1 MEMKHSIGNQII
13 DVVKVTFYSLP
24 SFINSLAPFI
34 LLISGIFLNSN
45 LRNNNEIIII
55 KQYFSKKEI
64 NFTYTT
70 IFIFIISI
78 FIANNEFIA
87 KKSYQNYK
95 IKEIELRNNLKIGS
109 PIRNEFHIDGI
120 ASIFFK
126 EKKSNSFINVDA
138 IILSDNHFIKSE
150 SAKIEQSKKN
160 INIIFYNGERLTLN
174 KIEKSKT
181 KFDKYIHSFNNKNL
195 EEISFDKEHFN
206 TFELLNH
213 NDTEF
218 INHGH
223 NKIIQYFLVI
233 IFTIISVRVLFDYKF
248 RSKINIFYLKIFI
261 LLLLSQILNSYLI
274 YLINSKIVLNL
285 NLYYTVMLIFGSSI
299 LYYTIRDIR

>member
-1 MEMKHSIGNQII
+1 MEMKLSIGNQII

-24 SFINSLAPFI
+24 SFISSLAPFI

-45 LRNNNEIIII
+45 LRNNNEITII

-64 NFTYTT
+64 SYIHSI

-78 FIANNEFIA
+78 FITNNEFIA

-126 EKKSNSFINVDA
+126 EKKSNTFINVDA

-150 SAKIEQSKKN
+150 LAKIEQSKKN
-160 INIIFYNGERLTLN
+160 INIIFFNGERLTLN

-181 KFDKYIHSFNNKNL
+181 KFDKYVHSFSNQNL
-195 EEISFDKEHFN
+195 EEVSFDKEHFN
-206 TFELLNH
+206 TLELLNH
-213 NDTEF
+213 SNPEF

-248 RSKINIFYLKIFI
+248 RSNINIFYLKLFI
-261 LLLLSQILNSYLI
+261 LLLLTQILNSYLI
-274 YLINSKIVLNL
+274 YLINSKMFFNL
-285 NLYYTVMLIFGSSI
+285 NLYYVIMLIFSSFI
-299 LYYTIRDIR
+299 LYYTFRDIR